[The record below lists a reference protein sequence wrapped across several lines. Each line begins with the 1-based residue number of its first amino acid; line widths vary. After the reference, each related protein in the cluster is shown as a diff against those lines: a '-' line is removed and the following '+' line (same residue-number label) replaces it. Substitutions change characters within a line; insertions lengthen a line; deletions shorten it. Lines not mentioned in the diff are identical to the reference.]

1 MHRVVHPLWVQTKMI
16 TVLTE
21 SGGEFNQP
29 ILTPE
34 TVSAAVCKQILT
46 QSSGQVIL
54 PARLTSYSLIRA
66 FPNWLQV
73 TARGLGSRILSNLR
87 QTATK

>member
-1 MHRVVHPLWVQTKMI
+1 MRLKCGHREFSLIYLPLLVWYYWYGADMHRVVHPLWVQTKMI

-34 TVSAAVCKQILT
+34 TVSAAV
-46 QSSGQVIL
+46 
-54 PARLTSYSLIRA
+54 
-66 FPNWLQV
+66 
-73 TARGLGSRILSNLR
+73 
-87 QTATK
+87 